1 MELNLSWTSPIPTP
15 TCGFRIKYARN
26 GDPGYFPEVDASG
39 TTATIPIDDHVNYYG
54 EIVSDCCAGNDSIAQ
69 KFGINSYGSVRI
81 LGFLPVNLGA
91 NVQIELQY
99 LNPYALTISFS
110 AQITTSGGVTTTK
123 YFNVDFPAS
132 TTLATIFCADASL
145 RISDTAVLNNDMVII
160 KQTSYSGELIHYDAL
175 NTPLD
180 YGLYKYGD
188 TSGTIWTSGSPLILP
203 SFLLNGFTVTD
214 IDTSGN
220 IVGGLLSFSYIVQ
233 TPYYSTGL
241 YTFNV
246 YDETDSVLIGTID
259 IAAGGLRGRISSAIT
274 MNDTYDIPSNNYIM
288 KVLNPDG
295 VILTTKQFSVPYP

>member
-26 GDPGYFPEVDASG
+26 GDPSYFPEVDASG
-39 TTATIPIDDHVNYYG
+39 TTAIISIDDHVNYYG
-54 EIVSDCCAGNDSIAQ
+54 EIVSDCCAGNDSLPQ
-69 KFGINSYGSVRI
+69 KFGINSYGSVR
-81 LGFLPVNLGA
+81 LTNPVPANLGMY
-91 NVQIELQY
+91 VEVTLQY
-99 LNPYALTISFS
+99 PNPYPLNIDFT
-110 AQITTSGGVTTTK
+110 AQVTTSGGVTTTRS
-123 YFNVDFPAS
+123 FTAS
-132 TTLATIFCADASL
+132 LPVLTTSDVVLCLNSFLLAT
-145 RISDTAVLNNDMVII
+145 DTAVLNNDMVIT
-160 KQTSYSGELIHYDAL
+160 KQLTYYGNILRYDAI

-188 TSGTIWTSGSPLILP
+188 TSGTVWTSGSPLILP

-241 YTFNV
+241 YTFDV
-246 YDETDSVLIGTID
+246 YDETDSVLIGTVD
-259 IAAGGLRGRISSAIT
+259 IAAGGLRGRISSTIT
-274 MNDTYDIPSNNYIM
+274 MTDTVDIAGSYYIM